1 MGCFRVRWMQAYP
14 TEETGEFQVLKNTN
28 RNGPLFWHQDRTR
41 LALGFSELV
50 DLLNFLRQERSI
62 RDLMEF
68 MNWRDRTK

>member
-1 MGCFRVRWMQAYP
+1 MGISGVEEHEPKWTALLASRSLQA
-14 TEETGEFQVLKNTN
+14 G
-28 RNGPLFWHQDRTR
+28 TR
-41 LALGFSELV
+41 LAPGFSELV